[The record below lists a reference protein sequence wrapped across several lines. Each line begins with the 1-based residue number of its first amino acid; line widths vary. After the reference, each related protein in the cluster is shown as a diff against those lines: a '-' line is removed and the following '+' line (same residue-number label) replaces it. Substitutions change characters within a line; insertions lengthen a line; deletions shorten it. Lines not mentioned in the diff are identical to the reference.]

1 MARSVCSSIESRPA
15 PPARRH
21 ARAVLLL
28 VALAGL
34 LWASA
39 AAAYVVVLKDGTQII
54 TTKKPEVDGERVILT
69 MRNGTTTFYE
79 TEDVDFEE
87 TDRINAGSSLEGATL
102 IQDSVIEVDTEDLPQ
117 EIDTNLSDV
126 VGGRGLSLPEPKKRQ
141 PRTESGPQLP
151 RTAAGYVDLVRVERQ
166 PFADA
171 EVSTQVTSYLTG
183 QGHKLS
189 VFEGVSEGAPFL
201 EIQANTESEVFK
213 GIRDTASALVQL
225 GQSFPER
232 VEGFDVLFLTENE
245 IRGGQFSMT
254 LEQAQLITSG
264 RLEPQLFFLRY
275 VEF

>member
-1 MARSVCSSIESRPA
+1 MARSVCNSIESRPVM
-15 PPARRH
+15 PMRRH
-21 ARAVLLL
+21 ARTVLLL

-54 TTKKPEVDGERVILT
+54 TTKKPEVDGERVLLT
-69 MRNGTTTFYE
+69 MRNGTTTFYDA
-79 TEDVDFEE
+79 EDVDFEE
-87 TDRINAGSSLEGATL
+87 TDRINATSLEGATL
-102 IQDSVIEVDTEDLPQ
+102 IQDTVIEVDDDVPE

-126 VGGRGLSLPEPKKRQ
+126 LGGRGLSLPEPKKRQ
-141 PRTESGPQLP
+141 PVGESGPELP
-151 RTAAGYVDLVRVERQ
+151 RTAAGYVDMVRIERE
-166 PFADA
+166 PFADS

-183 QGHKLS
+183 QGHKLT
-189 VFEGVSEGAPFL
+189 VFEGVSESAPFL
-201 EIQANTESEVFK
+201 EVQANTESEVFK

-232 VEGFDVLFLTENE
+232 VEGFDVLFLTDKGV
-245 IRGGQFSMT
+245 RGGQFSMT